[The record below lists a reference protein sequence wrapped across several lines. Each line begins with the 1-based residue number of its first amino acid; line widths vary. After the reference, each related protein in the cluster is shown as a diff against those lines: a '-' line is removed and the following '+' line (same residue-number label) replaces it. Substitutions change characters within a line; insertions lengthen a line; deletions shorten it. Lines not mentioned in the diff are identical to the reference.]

1 MKLKSNAMR
10 NKIHPYII
18 TGGILFG
25 AVLLVAIFASY
36 LAPYDPLTMEGKD
49 RLLKPSMDHFMG
61 TDNFG
66 RDIMS
71 RVFYGAR
78 VSIEIGFIVTILS
91 TFIGGFVGLVAG
103 SIKWL
108 DNILMRI
115 LDGLLAF
122 PGIIIAI
129 ILSAIFG
136 AGKGNIILALS
147 FAYFPT
153 MARVL
158 RSSVLVVKEQDYV
171 ESAIAI
177 GAKKPYILIK
187 YILAN
192 SLAPMLVQMTFIF
205 ALAILDEAAL
215 SFLGVGIEPPAP
227 SLGGMITEAR
237 TFMSVAPWQI
247 FFPGIAI
254 VISVL
259 GLNLIGDGLRDVLD
273 PRLKQSR
280 G

>member
-1 MKLKSNAMR
+1 MKLKSNARR

-25 AVLLVAIFASY
+25 AVLLVAIFASH
-36 LAPYDPLTMEGKD
+36 LAPYDPLVMEGKD

-129 ILSAIFG
+129 ILSAISG

-158 RSSVLVVKEQDYV
+158 RASVLVVKEQDYV

>member
-1 MKLKSNAMR
+1 MKLKSNARR

-25 AVLLVAIFASY
+25 AVLLVAIFASH
-36 LAPYDPLTMEGKD
+36 LAPYDPLMMEGKD

-158 RSSVLVVKEQDYV
+158 RASVLVVKEQDYV

-177 GAKKPYILIK
+177 GAKKPYILIE